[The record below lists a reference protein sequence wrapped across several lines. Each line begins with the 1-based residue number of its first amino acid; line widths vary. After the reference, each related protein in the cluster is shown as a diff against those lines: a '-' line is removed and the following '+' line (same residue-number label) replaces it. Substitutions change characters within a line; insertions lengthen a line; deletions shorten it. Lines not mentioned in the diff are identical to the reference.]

1 MEPQTSSADCPLRIS
16 RYSAVR
22 GTNGTNPQ
30 TPVSY
35 NSQEMSHKS
44 HNSLCCNLVDILT
57 WGSMGIDLILET
69 ASSGL

>member
-1 MEPQTSSADCPLRIS
+1 MEPQTSSADCPLQIS

-30 TPVSY
+30 APVSY

-44 HNSLCCNLVDILT
+44 HNSLCYLVDILT
-57 WGSMGIDLILET
+57 
-69 ASSGL
+69 

>member
-30 TPVSY
+30 APVSY

-44 HNSLCCNLVDILT
+44 HNSLCYLVDILT